1 MSSGECV
8 AENVIGAD
16 RQVAVLMPCYNE
28 QRAVAKVVA
37 DVHAMLPAAAA
48 YVYDNGSTDR
58 TVEVARAAGAIVRR
72 ELKPVACRA
81 LRAPGEERRRS

>member
-8 AENVIGAD
+8 AENVIDAD
-16 RQVAVLMPCYNE
+16 HQVAVLVPCYNE

-37 DVHAMLPAAAA
+37 DFRAALPAAA
-48 YVYDNGSTDR
+48 
-58 TVEVARAAGAIVRR
+58 VATRA
-72 ELKPVACRA
+72 ES